1 MPDFGLICT
10 ILVVDTVDTTC
21 CDIAPNIN
29 LRNLAQHQ
37 HASDKLFHRRAAA
50 IVADAAASATI
61 ASAVPISFQMVKRR
75 FLVVQQRKQGIVLF
89 LLICICFID
98 VVHSDCMTNSLT
110 MR

>member
-61 ASAVPISFQMVKRR
+61 ASTVPISFQMVKDA
-75 FLVVQQRKQGIVLF
+75 F
-89 LLICICFID
+89 
-98 VVHSDCMTNSLT
+98 SLSNNASKGSFSSF
-110 MR
+110 